1 MSKKTRSQDSNFR
14 QIWSEMDDIDPLTPT
29 PAQREVDRE
38 DSLAA
43 YREAAAADDFLF
55 GDYDAYGAYIRED

>member
-1 MSKKTRSQDSNFR
+1 MSKKIHSQDSNFR

-29 PAQREVDRE
+29 PAQREVERE

-43 YREAAAADDFLF
+43 YREAAASDAFLF
-55 GDYDAYGAYIRED
+55 GDYDAYAAYMRED

>member
-1 MSKKTRSQDSNFR
+1 
-14 QIWSEMDDIDPLTPT
+14 MDDIDPSIPT
-29 PAQREVDRE
+29 PAQREDERR

-55 GDYDAYGAYIRED
+55 GDYDAYGAYLRED

>member
-29 PAQREVDRE
+29 PAQREVERE

>member
-1 MSKKTRSQDSNFR
+1 MSKKTRSQDSNFK

-29 PAQREVDRE
+29 PAQREVERE

>member
-1 MSKKTRSQDSNFR
+1 MSKKTHSQDSNFR
-14 QIWSEMDDIDPLTPT
+14 RIWSEMDDIDPLTPT
-29 PAQREVDRE
+29 PAQREVERE

>member
-1 MSKKTRSQDSNFR
+1 MSKKTHSQDSNFR

-43 YREAAAADDFLF
+43 YREAAAANDFLF
-55 GDYDAYGAYIRED
+55 GDYDAYAAYDRED

>member
-1 MSKKTRSQDSNFR
+1 MSKKTHSQDFNSK

-29 PAQREVDRE
+29 PAQREDERR

-43 YREAAAADDFLF
+43 YREAAAADDYLF
-55 GDYDAYGAYIRED
+55 GDYDAYAAYLRED

>member
-1 MSKKTRSQDSNFR
+1 MSKKTHSQDSNFR

-29 PAQREVDRE
+29 PAQREVERE

-55 GDYDAYGAYIRED
+55 GDYDAYGAYDRED

>member
-1 MSKKTRSQDSNFR
+1 MSKKTHSQDSNFR

-29 PAQREVDRE
+29 PAQREVERE

-43 YREAAAADDFLF
+43 YREASAADDFLF

>member
-1 MSKKTRSQDSNFR
+1 MSRKTHSQDSNFR
-14 QIWSEMDDIDPLTPT
+14 QIWSEMEDKEPLTPT
-29 PAQREVDRE
+29 PAQREVERE

-55 GDYDAYGAYIRED
+55 GDYDAYGAYLRED

>member
-29 PAQREVDRE
+29 PAQREDERR

-43 YREAAAADDFLF
+43 YREAAAADDYLF
-55 GDYDAYGAYIRED
+55 GDYDAYGAYLRED

>member
-1 MSKKTRSQDSNFR
+1 MSKKTHSQDSNFR

-29 PAQREVDRE
+29 PAQREDERR

-43 YREAAAADDFLF
+43 YREAAAADDYLF
-55 GDYDAYGAYIRED
+55 GDYDAYAAYLRED

>member
-29 PAQREVDRE
+29 PAQREVERE

-55 GDYDAYGAYIRED
+55 GDYDAYGAYLRED

>member
-14 QIWSEMDDIDPLTPT
+14 QIWSEMDDIEPLTPT
-29 PAQREVDRE
+29 PAQREVERE

>member
-1 MSKKTRSQDSNFR
+1 MSKKTHSRDSNFR
-14 QIWSEMDDIDPLTPT
+14 QIWSEMDDIEPLTPT

>member
-1 MSKKTRSQDSNFR
+1 MSKKTHSQDSNFR

-43 YREAAAADDFLF
+43 YREAAASDALLF
-55 GDYDAYGAYIRED
+55 GDYDAYAAYMRED

>member
-43 YREAAAADDFLF
+43 YREAAASDAFLF
-55 GDYDAYGAYIRED
+55 GDYDAYEAYIRED

>member
-1 MSKKTRSQDSNFR
+1 MSKKTHSQDSNFR

-29 PAQREVDRE
+29 PSQREDERE

-43 YREAAAADDFLF
+43 YREAAASDAFLF
-55 GDYDAYGAYIRED
+55 GDYDAYEAYMRED